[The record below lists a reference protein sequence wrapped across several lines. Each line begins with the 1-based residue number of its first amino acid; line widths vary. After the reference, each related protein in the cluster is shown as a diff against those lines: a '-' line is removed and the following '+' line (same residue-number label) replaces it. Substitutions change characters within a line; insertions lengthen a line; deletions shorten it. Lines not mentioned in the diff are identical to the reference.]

1 MRITTPRR
9 AAAIVVGFC
18 CLTVADGRLTGAGQ
32 DPGLSD
38 ALAVGSLGSL
48 APRLSPTPHPPLPN
62 RPAEFWLVPDRRTA
76 RSSDG
81 PVVDGFSS
89 SALARGVA
97 LFESGQYSLALTL
110 LGDAR
115 LGASLLGDYAR
126 YYGAWTRLK
135 MGRTGEAGLGF
146 DALAAKSLEGYLSQ
160 AVEMRRA
167 EVAAER
173 RENPRAA
180 SILEALSR
188 RSLVGP
194 ETVLLKLANAYELSG
209 DRARAIETYRRVWV
223 DFALIPEGDA
233 AGQELERLERPR
245 LRTTSVAKQEL
256 ERAERLFSA
265 KRWAPAREAFKDV
278 LPVAEEQSPLVQL
291 RIAECEYYLKRY
303 AAARSGAQ
311 PFVARGPNAAE
322 ARYFVAAATNGL
334 KDDDR
339 FVELVH
345 EMVVDLPT
353 DAWTEEALNLLA
365 TYYLTEDEDAQAAE
379 VFDQMIARF
388 PGGRYAERAYWKAGW
403 SAYRAGNDDR
413 AVQVFEAGAARL
425 PRADFRPAWLYWAA
439 RAHDRQGRTP
449 EAAERYQLVITD
461 YQNSYYGRQAEH
473 RLEERRLE
481 RRSLEGSRLE
491 AKVLPAALVAV
502 QPAAE
507 IPSTRL
513 PAIPTEALIRE
524 MVAADLFDDVE
535 RELRYAQRA
544 WGDSPALQAT
554 LAWVSHK
561 RGLDLVSWDR
571 FNSLRGAINQM
582 KRAYPQYIA
591 AGGDQLPTDALGV
604 IFPMDYWTLIRQY
617 ATEHD
622 LDPYMMAALIQQEST
637 FTPDVRSAA
646 NAYGLMQ
653 LIPAAG
659 RQYAKKVGLGRFSV
673 GLLTQ
678 PEANIR
684 MGMAYFKDLSD
695 RFGGAHFAIASYNAG
710 PHRVSKWRTEKPN
723 LPDDEFIDDI
733 PYPETQNYVKKVL
746 GMAEDYRRLYGG
758 GLLTPGD
765 AATRRVLIA
774 PTPVRAKASATKG
787 ARASKA
793 KPVKRAKAARPKR
806 TRATAKARK

>member
-1 MRITTPRR
+1 MRITAPRC
-9 AAAIVVGFC
+9 AAAIVVGIC

-32 DPGLSD
+32 DPSLSD
-38 ALAVGSLGSL
+38 FAALGSL
-48 APRLSPTPHPPLPN
+48 TPRPPHPPLPN
-62 RPAEFWLVPDRRTA
+62 RPSEFWLVPDRRTA

-97 LFESGQYSLALTL
+97 LFESGQYSFALTL
-110 LGDAR
+110 LSDAR

-126 YYGAWTRLK
+126 YYSAWTRLK
-135 MGRTGEAGLGF
+135 MGRTAEAGLGF

-167 EVAAER
+167 EVAAEQ
-173 RENPRAA
+173 RENARAA

-194 ETVLLKLANAYELSG
+194 ESVLLKLANAYELSG
-209 DRARAIETYRRVWV
+209 SREKAIETYRRVWV
-223 DFALIPEGDA
+223 DYALIPEGDA

-245 LRTTSVAKQEL
+245 LRTTAVARLEL
-256 ERAERLFSA
+256 GRAERLFSA

-278 LPVAEEQSPLVQL
+278 LPVAEEQAPLVEL
-291 RIAECEYYLKRY
+291 RIAECDYYLKRY
-303 AAARSGAQ
+303 AAAGSGAQ
-311 PFVARGPNAAE
+311 PFVAGGPNAAE

-339 FVELVH
+339 FVALVR
-345 EMVVDLPT
+345 EMLVDLPT
-353 DAWTEEALNLLA
+353 DPWTEEALNLLA
-365 TYYLTEDEDAQAAE
+365 TYYLTKDEDAQAAA
-379 VFDQMIARF
+379 VFDQMLARF

-403 SAYRAGNDDR
+403 AAYRAGNDDR

-425 PRADFRPAWLYWAA
+425 PRADFRPAWIYWAA

-449 EAAERYQLVITD
+449 EAAERFQLVITD
-461 YQNSYYGRQAEH
+461 YQNSYYGRQAER
-473 RLEERRLE
+473 RLEERRLKE
-481 RRSLEGSRLE
+481 HRLG
-491 AKVLPAALVAV
+491 AKVLPAALVVAR
-502 QPAAE
+502 PAAE
-507 IPSTRL
+507 IPAALPSARL
-513 PAIPTEALIRE
+513 PAIPTETIPTETLIRE
-524 MVAADLFDDVE
+524 MVAAGLFDDVE

-544 WGDSPALQAT
+544 WGDSPSLQAT

-673 GLLTQ
+673 RLLTE

-710 PHRVSKWRTEKPN
+710 PHRVSRWRTEKPG

-765 AATRRVLIA
+765 AASRRELIA
-774 PTPVRAKASATKG
+774 PTPVRPKASASKGAKASTPK
-787 ARASKA
+787 RSKA
-793 KPVKRAKAARPKR
+793 KP
-806 TRATAKARK
+806 KARK

>member
-1 MRITTPRR
+1 MRITARR
-9 AAAIVVGFC
+9 AAAIVAGFC

-32 DPGLSD
+32 DPTLSD
-38 ALAVGSLGSL
+38 FAALGSL
-48 APRLSPTPHPPLPN
+48 TPRLSPTPHPPLPN
-62 RPAEFWLVPDRRTA
+62 RPSEFWLVPDRRTA

-97 LFESGQYSLALTL
+97 LFESGQYSFALTL

-126 YYGAWTRLK
+126 YYSAWTRLK

-167 EVAAER
+167 EVAAEL
-173 RENPRAA
+173 RENARAA

-188 RSLVGP
+188 RRLVGP
-194 ETVLLKLANAYELSG
+194 ESVLLKLANAYELSG
-209 DRARAIETYRRVWV
+209 SREKAIETYRRVWV
-223 DFALIPEGDA
+223 DYALIPEGDA
-233 AGQELERLERPR
+233 AGQELDRLERPR
-245 LRTTSVAKQEL
+245 LRTTAAARVEM

-278 LPVAEEQSPLVQL
+278 LPVAEEQTPLVQL
-291 RIAECEYYLKRY
+291 RIAECDYYLKRY

-322 ARYFVAAATNGL
+322 ARFVVAAATNGL

-339 FVELVH
+339 FVELVR
-345 EMVVDLPT
+345 EMLVDLPT

-379 VFDQMIARF
+379 VFEQMVARF

-403 SAYRAGNDDR
+403 AAYRAGNDDR
-413 AVQVFEAGAARL
+413 AVRLFEAGAARL
-425 PRADFRPAWLYWAA
+425 PRADFRPAWLYWAG
-439 RAHDRQGRTP
+439 RAHDRQGRKA
-449 EAAERYQLVITD
+449 EAADRFQLVITD
-461 YQNSYYGRQAEH
+461 YQNSYYGRQAE
-473 RLEERRLE
+473 RRL
-481 RRSLEGSRLE
+481 G
-491 AKVLPAALVAV
+491 AKGLPAALVAT

-507 IPSTRL
+507 IASTRL
-513 PAIPTEALIRE
+513 PSIPTETLIRE
-524 MVAADLFDDVE
+524 MVAAELFDDVE

-544 WGDSPALQAT
+544 WGDSPVLQAT
-554 LAWVSHK
+554 LAWVSHR

-604 IFPMDYWTLIRQY
+604 LFPMDYWTLIRQY

-673 GLLTQ
+673 RLLTQ
-678 PEANIR
+678 PEANVR

-710 PHRVSKWRTEKPN
+710 PNRVSKWRAEKPD

-733 PYPETQNYVKKVL
+733 PFPETQNYVKKVL

-765 AATRRVLIA
+765 AATRRELLA
-774 PTPVRAKASATKG
+774 PTPVRPKASATTG
-787 ARASKA
+787 AKASKS
-793 KPVKRAKAARPKR
+793 KPVKRAKAAAPRRK
-806 TRATAKARK
+806 AKARK

>member
-1 MRITTPRR
+1 MRITARR
-9 AAAIVVGFC
+9 AAAIVVGIC

-32 DPGLSD
+32 DPSLSD
-38 ALAVGSLGSL
+38 FPVLGSL
-48 APRLSPTPHPPLPN
+48 APRLSPTPHPPLPD
-62 RPAEFWLVPDRRTA
+62 RPSQFWLVPDRRTA

-97 LFESGQYSLALTL
+97 LFESGQYSFALTL

-126 YYGAWTRLK
+126 YYSAWTRLK

-167 EVAAER
+167 EVAAEL
-173 RENPRAA
+173 RENARAA

-188 RSLVGP
+188 QRLVSP
-194 ETVLLKLANAYELSG
+194 EHVLLKLANAYELSG
-209 DRARAIETYRRVWV
+209 SREKAIETYRRVWV
-223 DFALIPEGDA
+223 DYALVPEGDA

-245 LRTTSVAKQEL
+245 LRTTAAARLEL
-256 ERAERLFSA
+256 ARAERLFSA

-291 RIAECEYYLKRY
+291 RIAECDYYLKRY

-311 PFVARGPNAAE
+311 PFAARGPNAAE
-322 ARYFVAAATNGL
+322 ARFVVAAATHGL
-334 KDDDR
+334 NEDDR
-339 FVELVH
+339 FVELVRD
-345 EMVVDLPT
+345 MVAELPT

-365 TYYLTEDEDAQAAE
+365 THYLTDDEDAQAAE
-379 VFDQMIARF
+379 VFEQMVTRF

-403 SAYRAGNDDR
+403 AAYRAGRDDR
-413 AVQVFEAGAARL
+413 AVQLFEAGAVRL

-439 RAHDRQGRTP
+439 RAHDRQGRKA
-449 EAAERYQLVITD
+449 EATALYQLVVTD
-461 YQNSYYGRQAEH
+461 YQNSYYGRQAE
-473 RLEERRLE
+473 RRM
-481 RRSLEGSRLE
+481 EGK
-491 AKVLPAALVAV
+491 AVPAALVATH
-502 QPAAE
+502 PAAGL
-507 IPSTRL
+507 STL
-513 PAIPTEALIRE
+513 ALTPIPTETLIRE
-524 MVAADLFDDVE
+524 MVAAELFDDVE

-591 AGGDQLPTDALGV
+591 AGGHQLPTDALGV

-673 GLLTQ
+673 RLLTQ
-678 PEANIR
+678 PEPNVR

-710 PHRVSKWRTEKPN
+710 PNRVSKWRAEKPG

-733 PYPETQNYVKKVL
+733 PFPETQNYVKKVL

-765 AATRRVLIA
+765 AAPRRELIA
-774 PTPVRAKASATKG
+774 PTPVRPKASASKG
-787 ARASKA
+787 AKASKA
-793 KPVKRAKAARPKR
+793 KPVKRAKAATSRRGK
-806 TRATAKARK
+806 AKAKARQ

>member
-1 MRITTPRR
+1 MRIPAPRR
-9 AAAIVVGFC
+9 AVALVVGLC

-32 DPGLSD
+32 DPQLSESV
-38 ALAVGSLGSL
+38 ALGSL
-48 APRLSPTPHPPLPN
+48 APRLSPTPHPPIPN
-62 RPAEFWLVPDRRTA
+62 RSSEFWLVPDRRTA
-76 RSSDG
+76 RSTDG

-110 LGDAR
+110 LSDAR

-126 YYGAWTRLK
+126 YYSARTLLK

-167 EVAAER
+167 EVAAEQ
-173 RENPRAA
+173 RENARAA

-194 ETVLLKLANAYELSG
+194 EHVLLKLANAYELSG
-209 DRARAIETYRRVWV
+209 NREKAIETYRRVWV
-223 DFALIPEGDA
+223 DYALIPEGDA

-245 LRTTSVAKQEL
+245 LRTTAMARQEM

-291 RIAECEYYLKRY
+291 RIAECDYYLKRY

-311 PFVARGPNAAE
+311 LFVARGPNAAE
-322 ARYFVAAATNGL
+322 ARFVVAAATNGL

-339 FVELVH
+339 FVELVR
-345 EMVVDLPT
+345 EMLVDLPT

-379 VFDQMIARF
+379 VFEQMVARF

-403 SAYRAGNDDR
+403 AAYRAGNDDR
-413 AVQVFEAGAARL
+413 AVQLFEAGAARL
-425 PRADFRPAWLYWAA
+425 PRADFRPAWLYWAG
-439 RAHDRQGRTP
+439 RAHDRQGRKA
-449 EAAERYQLVITD
+449 EAADRFQLVITD
-461 YQNSYYGRQAEH
+461 YQNSYYGRQAER
-473 RLEERRLE
+473 RLEERRL
-481 RRSLEGSRLE
+481 G
-491 AKVLPAALVAV
+491 AKVLPAALVTA
-502 QPAAE
+502 QPAGE

-513 PAIPTEALIRE
+513 PSIPTETIPTETLIRE

-554 LAWVSHK
+554 LAWVSHR

-604 IFPMDYWTLIRQY
+604 IFPMDYWALIRQY

-673 GLLTQ
+673 RLLTQ
-678 PEANIR
+678 PEANVR

-710 PHRVSKWRTEKPN
+710 PNRVSKWRAEKPN

-733 PYPETQNYVKKVL
+733 PFPETQNYVKKVL

-765 AATRRVLIA
+765 AASRRELIA

-793 KPVKRAKAARPKR
+793 KPVKRAKAGRPKR
-806 TRATAKARK
+806 ARATAKARK